1 MPKFFTAYE
10 TCGTRPSPAGDGF
23 ELTFEYKIGKNGVK
37 ELVQTGKTNLYDK
50 IQASAPQC
58 EVYSILERYDNG
70 DYSVL
75 QKAKGQFGDFTQ
87 FPTTLAERQQQLID
101 AERMF
106 GELPLAVRREFGGDF
121 NRFLASFED
130 GSYKDIFKKYVKEEP
145 AVQETAKPSVVEPQT
160 TQQSAQQPNFN
171 PLQQGGSN

>member
-1 MPKFFTAYE
+1 MRRA
-10 TCGTRPSPAGDGF
+10 
-23 ELTFEYKIGKNGVK
+23 ELDQAQPVMVLSQTFEYKVNKNGVK

-50 IQASAPQC
+50 IQASVAQC
-58 EVYSILERYDNG
+58 EIYSILERYDNG

-121 NRFLASFED
+121 GRFLASFED
-130 GSYKDIFKKYVKEEP
+130 GSYKDIFKKYLPEAKEP
-145 AVQETAKPSVVEPQT
+145 AVEQSTPSVVEQQT
-160 TQQSAQQPNFN
+160 TQNVQQPFCVK
-171 PLQQGGSN
+171 SNKY